1 MESKHKNALIGALL
15 AVVFVMAVGYAA
27 FAQQL
32 TINGTAN
39 ITSNWDVHFDPSVQT
54 VTPVA
59 GKLSDGTTQSTT
71 SPSGS
76 VDTLTETEAELSADL
91 IQPGDS
97 VTFTLNVRNYG
108 TGLYAQATSSSPTL
122 STTTGSCD
130 NSANTCQIGHIKW
143 TVTTTKNVLQPAHAN
158 ADVVTVKA
166 EYLNNVTTNEVIP
179 SSEKTSNI
187 TVVINY
193 EQVNNNTQP

>member
-39 ITSNWDVHFDPSVQT
+39 ITSNWDVHFDPSVKT
-54 VTPVA
+54 ITPVA
-59 GKLSDGTTQSTT
+59 GKLSDGTTSSTT
-71 SPSGS
+71 NPTGS
-76 VDTLTETEAELSADL
+76 VSSLTETAATLSADL
-91 IQPGDS
+91 IQPGDT
-97 VTFTLNVRNYG
+97 VTFTFNVKNYG
-108 TGLYAQATSSSPTL
+108 TGLYAQAISSSPTL
-122 STTTGSCD
+122 STTTGTCD
-130 NSANTCQIGHIKW
+130 NTANTCQYGHIKW
-143 TVTTTKNVLQPAHAN
+143 TVTTTKNVLQPQEAN

-166 EYLNNVTTNEVIP
+166 EYLNNVITNEVIP
-179 SSEKTSNI
+179 QDEKTANI

-193 EQVNNNTQP
+193 EQVNNSGS